1 MNYLK
6 LKQKIYEAIERNPLD
21 RSAYEEMFAVCR
33 EYEKIDFQTA
43 HAWNHELRNHR
54 LQHCYRFCIE
64 SGSYYDDRQR

>member
-43 HAWNHELRNHR
+43 HAWNHEHRTTVRCLRNFR
-54 LQHCYRFCIE
+54 LTTL
-64 SGSYYDDRQR
+64 SANLPTS